1 MGSPNVFW
9 GSRNDLA
16 ALCNN
21 ILGFDMLYSLSDMV
35 FSTSGWIMK
44 TNIVSASSLI
54 IQDETEFRPI
64 ISCQNVW
71 GVAKL
76 GKWIFMGSPDKKFE
90 NHCSKSSKG
99 VSGLHD
105 MTHTKMMEM
114 GGQRLEVMRSERG
127 HDDPSERPK
136 TKVRVYRRYAS

>member
-16 ALCNN
+16 ALCIN
-21 ILGFDMLYSLSDMV
+21 ILGFDMLYSLSEMV

-71 GVAKL
+71 GVARL
-76 GKWIFMGSPDKKFE
+76 GKWILWGPRT
-90 NHCSKSSKG
+90 KSLRTTELNDTLFP
-99 VSGLHD
+99 VANLSGPMVVHKCKLFH
-105 MTHTKMMEM
+105 
-114 GGQRLEVMRSERG
+114 
-127 HDDPSERPK
+127 
-136 TKVRVYRRYAS
+136 